1 MFAFWT
7 GLIVGLLLADY
18 INLRLNTILGQRV
31 LKNAQTLKNYGLD
44 KYKMFYED
52 IRERRSK

>member
-1 MFAFWT
+1 MFAFWA
-7 GLIVGLLLADY
+7 GLVVGLMFADY

-31 LKNAQTLKNYGLD
+31 LKNSQTLKNYGLD